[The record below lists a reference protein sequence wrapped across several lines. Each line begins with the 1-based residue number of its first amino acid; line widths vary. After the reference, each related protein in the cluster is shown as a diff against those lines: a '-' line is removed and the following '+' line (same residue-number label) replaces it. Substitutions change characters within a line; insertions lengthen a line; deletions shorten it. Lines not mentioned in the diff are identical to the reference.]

1 LVDTGCGALFGPK
14 CGKVPTILAELGVAP
29 AAISTLFMT
38 HLHGDHCGG
47 ALDQGR
53 IVYPNARVILHPNK
67 IAHWQVKDTPA
78 GRFLITYA
86 DQIAAITDETPN
98 GLSPRFLPSHTPGP
112 MGLRMGSNLALVGD
126 IFHSAPLEL
135 ADPNI
140 LPALTPIPSA
150 PAAKWP

>member
-1 LVDTGCGALFGPK
+1 MRQSANDSGRTGRGTRCDFHPVHDPSARRSLWWGAR
-14 CGKVPTILAELGVAP
+14 
-29 AAISTLFMT
+29 S
-38 HLHGDHCGG
+38 G

-78 GRFLITYA
+78 GCFLITYA